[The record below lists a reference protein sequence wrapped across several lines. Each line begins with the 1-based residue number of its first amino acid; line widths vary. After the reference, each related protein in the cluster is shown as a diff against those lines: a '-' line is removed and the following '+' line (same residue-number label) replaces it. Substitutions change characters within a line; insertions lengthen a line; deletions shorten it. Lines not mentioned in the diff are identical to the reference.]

1 MVADCSAANSS
12 FDSLSLSLFFLYLF
26 FFFFNLLNVFNVIGE
41 GS

>member
-12 FDSLSLSLFFLYLF
+12 FDSLPLSFFF